1 MKKFLTL
8 PMAYLFICANLV
20 IAQEQTGEIFGKV
33 TDTEKIPLPGV
44 TIEARSPSHLGTA
57 TTITDMAGHFRL
69 LALRPGSYSI
79 TFTLPG
85 FQKLRREKI
94 LVRLGKTMDLDVI
107 LEQTAIEEEIVV
119 TGESPVVD
127 IRKTATAVNIGK
139 EMFDKLPKGR
149 DFLSIVSL
157 TTGGVN
163 DEPLLG
169 GISMDGASGAENMY
183 FVDGMDTTN
192 MYSGVSDQQVIFE
205 FIEEVQ
211 VKSSGYAAE
220 YGGSMGGVVNVI
232 TRSGGNEFHGEA
244 GLYFRSDELQGSPRP
259 ELLIPPSADV
269 YNLTAEY
276 VTYPE
281 DDWSRYEVGFSL
293 GGYIFK
299 DKLWFYGSFM
309 PRYTQTSR
317 TVEFSLDKLER
328 TTTQKEYTYFAQ
340 AKFTAQLLRGL
351 RINASFINDF
361 YKWKGQLAPLDGTGD
376 PEYEF
381 AKYGF
386 DYPGWSASVHAD
398 YIVSNDLFFNLSTG
412 YYRTNKKQLVE
423 PLGVRYLFRI
433 SNNIFPEIDPSLVRP
448 GGWDNINWQD
458 AVKCERDIK
467 TRLTANLDGTLF
479 VEAAGQH
486 VLKAGAQMVRVE
498 HDIADGS
505 VYDSYSFFWGWS
517 PPGLTLTYGFLAVL
531 DKSGYYGNEN
541 SLRWALFLQ
550 DSWTIADRLTLNYGV
565 RMEREDIPS
574 YSPFPEY
581 KGSLLTF
588 DFTDKIAPRFGFA
601 YDVFGDSSLKIFG
614 SVGLYYDVMKLE
626 LTKWFGQYQEAWY
639 YYGINTLDWTQ
650 IEDTD
655 HPDTSRPDLY
665 EFLWGSPYN
674 LTEEDFENIQPDMK
688 PYSKLEYSAG
698 VQTKLGDDFSL
709 TVRFLH
715 NRILWAI
722 EDIGVQRH
730 EGGASWFIGN
740 PGSDYINDK
749 YREILGAEYPPCPKA
764 KRRYYSLSFALDKRF
779 SNNWMAG
786 IHYTWSYLWGNFSG
800 LAGSDTGGDARPN
813 VLTFFD
819 RWYLHRD
826 QNMNE
831 TTGKLATDRPH
842 QLKIYGSYSFDFG
855 LTVGL
860 YTFAMSG
867 TPVSRQLLLYQ
878 GYHPV
883 GRFTDGRTPFLT
895 RTDLYLEYNLQFGR
909 KYGLQLNANIT
920 NLFNWKIARR
930 KYSYYNFI
938 DFGLLSNEKILAGF
952 DYREYCE
959 MTGAPLDPRFM
970 MPYDYTPPI
979 DVRLGVKFIF

>member
-1 MKKFLTL
+1 MKKFFTVTTAFL
-8 PMAYLFICANLV
+8 LFYAGHMM
-20 IAQEQTGEIFGKV
+20 AQEQTGEIFGKV
-33 TDTEKIPLPGV
+33 TDTERNPLPGV
-44 TIEARSPSHLGTA
+44 TIEARSPSHLGTSSA
-57 TTITDMAGHFRL
+57 ITDAEGRYRL
-69 LALRPGSYSI
+69 LALSPGSYSI

-85 FQKLRREKI
+85 FQKLRREKV
-94 LVRLGKTMDLDVI
+94 LVRLGKTLDLNAI
-107 LEQTAIEEEIVV
+107 LEQTAMEEEIVV

-127 IRKTATAVNIGK
+127 IKKTATAINIGK
-139 EMFDKLPKGR
+139 DMFEKLPKGR

-244 GLYFRSDELQGSPRP
+244 GVYFRSDELQGSRRP
-259 ELLIPPSADV
+259 ELRIPPSAEV

-276 VTYPE
+276 ITFPE

-309 PRYTQTSR
+309 PRYTRTSR

-328 TTTQKEYTYFAQ
+328 TTAQKEYTYFAQ
-340 AKFTAQLLRGL
+340 AKLTAQPLSGL

-361 YKWKGQLAPLDGTGD
+361 YKWEGQLARLDGAGD
-376 PEYEF
+376 PDYEF

-386 DYPGWSASVHAD
+386 DYPGWNASVHAD
-398 YIVSNDLFFNLSTG
+398 YIVSNNLFFNLSTG
-412 YYRTNKKQLVE
+412 YYRTNRKQLVE
-423 PLGVRYLFRI
+423 PPGVRYLFRT
-433 SNNIFPEIDPSLVRP
+433 SNDVFPEIDPSLVRP
-448 GGWDNINWQD
+448 QNWDNINWED

-498 HDIADGS
+498 HDIADGL
-505 VYDSYSFFWGWS
+505 VYDSYSFFWGPMPW
-517 PPGLTLTYGFLAVL
+517 LNIDLGFAAVL
-531 DKSGYYGNEN
+531 DKSGYYGNEH

-574 YSPFPEY
+574 YSPYPEY

-588 DFTDKIAPRFGFA
+588 DFTDKVAPRFGFA

-614 SVGLYYDVMKLE
+614 SIGLYYDVMKLE
-626 LTKWFGQYQEAWY
+626 LTKWFGLNQYAWY
-639 YYGINTLDWTQ
+639 YYDIKTLDWTQ

-665 EFLWGSPYN
+665 EFLWADPYN
-674 LTEEDFENIQPDMK
+674 VTEEDFENIQPDMK

-698 VQTKLGDDFSL
+698 LQKELSEDFSL

-722 EDIGVQRH
+722 EDIGV
-730 EGGASWFIGN
+730 GGSAWFIGN

-749 YREILGAEYPPCPKA
+749 YREILGVEYPPCPKA
-764 KRRYYSLSFALDKRF
+764 QRRYYSLSFALDKRF

-800 LAGSDTGGDARPN
+800 LASSDASGGLGDIRPN
-813 VLTFFD
+813 VLRFFD
-819 RWYLHRD
+819 TWFLHRD

-831 TTGKLATDRPH
+831 ATGKLATDRPH

-867 TPVSRQLLLYQ
+867 TPVSRKLGFYGGYQ
-878 GYHPV
+878 PV

-920 NLFNWKIARR
+920 NLFNWKIARSIYS
-930 KYSYYNFI
+930 KY
-938 DFGLLSNEKILAGF
+938 DFLNIAPLSDEEILAGF

-959 MTGAPLDPRFM
+959 TTGTPLDPRFM
-970 MPYDYTPPI
+970 MPYDYTPSI
-979 DVRLGVKFIF
+979 EVRLGVKFIF